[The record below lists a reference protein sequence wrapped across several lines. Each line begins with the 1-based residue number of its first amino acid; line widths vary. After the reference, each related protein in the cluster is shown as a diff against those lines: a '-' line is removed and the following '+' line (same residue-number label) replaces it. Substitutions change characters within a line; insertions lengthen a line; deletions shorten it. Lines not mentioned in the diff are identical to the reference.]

1 MVGSPT
7 PNTTMIINYQILADA
22 IEFYKINGFQE
33 IPVPWIITEE
43 SINIT
48 KPIDK
53 QSLPF
58 LNKFLVGSAEQSFLE
73 IRNTLKPGTYQATT
87 PCFRD
92 EIIDEL
98 HHNYFIK
105 TELIETNPKNPKYS
119 LEYILSTANK
129 FFQQYQQT
137 HITKTQEGYDIN
149 INNIEVGSYG
159 IRTYK
164 DFTWVYGT
172 GVALP
177 RLQQTLNKTPKK
189 SFTLCF

>member
-1 MVGSPT
+1 ML
-7 PNTTMIINYQILADA
+7 INYQLLAQA
-22 IEFYKINGFQE
+22 IQFYKQHNFQE
-33 IPVPWIITEE
+33 IQVPWIVSEE

-48 KPIDK
+48 KPPNK
-53 QSLPF
+53 QSFPL

-73 IRNTLKPGTYQATT
+73 IKPPKGTYQATT

-105 TELIETNPKNPKYS
+105 TELIETQPNNPKYA
-119 LEYILSTANK
+119 LEHILSTANK

-137 HITKTQEGYDIN
+137 HIIKTTEGYDIN

-159 IRTYK
+159 IRNTK
-164 DFTWVYGT
+164 DFTWIYGT
-172 GVALP
+172 GIALP
-177 RLQQTLNKTPKK
+177 RLSQALNKNTTK
-189 SFTLCF
+189 SFTFCF